1 MRGLALSLG
10 LALAGSAL
18 AQEAVEAPGGRVRV
32 LDKLTSEI
40 TDLDLSR
47 GQSAT
52 VGRLT
57 VGLLECRYPASN
69 PAADSWMHLMITD
82 TSASAPV
89 FSGWM
94 LASSPALSALDNPR
108 YDVWVLGC
116 VLPDGSVPEVD
127 DATSEG
133 EG

>member
-1 MRGLALSLG
+1 MRRLG
-10 LALAGSAL
+10 WLFAVCLAGGAF
-18 AQEAVEAPGGRVRV
+18 AQDAVESPGGQVRV
-32 LDKLTSEI
+32 LDKLTGQI

-57 VGLLECRYPASN
+57 VGLLECRYPARN
-69 PAADSWMHLMITD
+69 PASDSWVHLMITD
-82 TSASAPV
+82 TSAEAPV

-94 LASSPALSALDNPR
+94 LESSPALSALDNPR

-116 VLPDGSVPEVD
+116 VLPEGSVPTVGD
-127 DATSEG
+127 TTSADEG
-133 EG
+133 